1 MEGALG
7 LVEDVGG
14 GAPEEVFCLFSGF
27 FFPRFRSLGLGS
39 KKVSFF
45 FPLGAGGDKRG
56 PFPIEFFFF
65 SPSALSPFFTSIGRE
80 ERARGKRKDIFFNI
94 NKKRLETHRRT
105 MVQAS
110 LRAHPEKCTALSSPI
125 MISSMRSQRPR
136 RTLPGSSK
144 VEAISPPVAAAR
156 RWIFFFFF

>member
-27 FFPRFRSLGLGS
+27 FFPRFRSLGFGS

-56 PFPIEFFFF
+56 PFPIQFFFL
-65 SPSALSPFFTSIGRE
+65 SPSALSPFFTSIG
-80 ERARGKRKDIFFNI
+80 
-94 NKKRLETHRRT
+94 
-105 MVQAS
+105 
-110 LRAHPEKCTALSSPI
+110 
-125 MISSMRSQRPR
+125 
-136 RTLPGSSK
+136 
-144 VEAISPPVAAAR
+144 
-156 RWIFFFFF
+156 